1 MNFLPQENNLK
12 YQFGKPLIFSYKVM
26 NTIHNNVYLLFIQGQ
41 VKKEVVNQLDSI
53 FMYSIRICEVE
64 VDSYQG
70 FFRSIHDRG

>member
-41 VKKEVVNQLDSI
+41 VKKRSCKPI
-53 FMYSIRICEVE
+53 
-64 VDSYQG
+64 G
-70 FFRSIHDRG
+70 FNLYV